1 MPVIFN
7 HFWIMF
13 IVVTIANGLI
23 WKVKS
28 KKYIAEN
35 PVLKEGYDSL
45 IKGWLIY
52 VNIPWTIMGIGMLTG
67 LTKSMDDF
75 FNPRLGNP
83 IVIVFFLVIIV
94 EWILGSR
101 WIFFQDG
108 AEKLVKHPGMFT
120 QTEKGNEKF
129 EIMKIKLMWIVGMI
143 GCVVGF
149 YMMWKMNMPVGTFGQ

>member
-1 MPVIFN
+1 MPAIFN

-13 IVVTIANGLI
+13 IIVTVANGLI
-23 WKVKS
+23 WKSKS

-35 PVLKEGYDSL
+35 PELQEGYDSL

-52 VNIPWTIMGIGMLTG
+52 GNIPWIIMGIGMITG
-67 LTKSMDDF
+67 LTKSMDEF

-83 IVIVFFLVIIV
+83 IVIVFFLAIIV

-101 WIFFQDG
+101 WIFFQGG

-129 EIMKIKLMWIVGMI
+129 ELMKIKLLWIAGMI
-143 GCVVGF
+143 GGIF
-149 YMMWKMNMPVGTFGQ
+149 GLYMMWKMNIPLETLGQ